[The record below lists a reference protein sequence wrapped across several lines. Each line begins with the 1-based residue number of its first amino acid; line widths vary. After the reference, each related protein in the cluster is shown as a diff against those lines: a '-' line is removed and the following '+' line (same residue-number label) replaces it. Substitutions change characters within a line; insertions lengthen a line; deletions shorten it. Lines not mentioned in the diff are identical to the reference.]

1 MTQLLPANKYY
12 LVKSRSRDNARRA
25 PGGAIWRAAN
35 LNRGYAALS
44 HRFGLRARPRA
55 HTEGN
60 LAPDNIVIGLVEDRL
75 GNTDCGAGAVFDGFP
90 RTLPQ
95 AEALDDGSQG
105 VARRSPILLN

>member
-1 MTQLLPANKYY
+1 VPRISTGDML
-12 LVKSRSRDNARRA
+12 RS
-25 PGGAIWRAAN
+25 AIA
-35 LNRGYAALS
+35 LGYALGRELKS
-44 HRFGLRARPRA
+44 TL
-55 HTEGN
+55 TEGN

-105 VARRSPILLN
+105 VARRSTILLN